1 MRQPLSNAG
10 LPVLLGAL
18 LAALGFGGVAAGQEP
33 PSSDPEADRQ
43 QYLEAEARR
52 ASVRDNRDYG
62 RYDRADLNRSREAA
76 CRRQANA
83 PGVPWHV
90 GGYVDVR
97 DRRFQEV
104 RNPRG
109 HGLRHPPRGARW
121 MCADSG
127 DVLLVVVSSGLVSD
141 LIPHD

>member
-1 MRQPLSNAG
+1 MSCPLPDAI
-10 LPVLLGAL
+10 L
-18 LAALGFGGVAAGQEP
+18 LALVAALAVGGASAGDEP
-33 PSSDPEADRQ
+33 PASDPEQRQ

-52 ASVRDNRDYG
+52 AAARDNRDYG

-83 PGVPWHV
+83 PGGFWRV
-90 GGYVDVR
+90 GGYVDMR

-104 RNPRG
+104 RDPRG
-109 HGLRHPPRGARW
+109 YGLRRPPNGARW

-127 DVLLVVVSSGLVSD
+127 DLLLVIVASGLVSE